1 MADIRLR
8 KQRSPEE
15 MLSENAGKMFSPP
28 TAMYDAACFAEDP
41 DHGRRNSFGPYLSTP
56 YSGDDYQHRERLT
69 RLTIMQG
76 SSTMSR
82 DAGDFDYFGRT
93 PKRLMNGDSDP
104 QR

>member
-1 MADIRLR
+1 MADIQIR
-8 KQRSPEE
+8 KQRSPED

-28 TAMYDAACFAEDP
+28 TVMYDAACCAEDP
-41 DHGRRNSFGPYLSTP
+41 DHGRRNSSFGLYP
-56 YSGDDYQHRERLT
+56 YSSEDYQHKQRLT
-69 RLTIMQG
+69 RLTTMQG

-82 DAGDFDYFGRT
+82 DAGDFDYVGGT